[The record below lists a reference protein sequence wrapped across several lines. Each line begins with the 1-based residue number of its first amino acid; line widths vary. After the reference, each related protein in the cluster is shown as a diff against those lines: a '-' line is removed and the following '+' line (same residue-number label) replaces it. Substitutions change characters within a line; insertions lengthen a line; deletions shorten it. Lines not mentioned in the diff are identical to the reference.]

1 MEQTKKRK
9 VFGIIM
15 RIVFFLVLSGAFL
28 WLYHSPFSYFNDSY
42 GLLKGPREPVSVENL
57 MDSMDFVYIECING
71 LYLFLGEKPG
81 VVIGFHIFLRM
92 INCLL
97 LFFSVE
103 KLGKPVLSGFF
114 TLLYGFYP
122 FAVYELYNC
131 DSILIAEF
139 FCILLLFLISSLI
152 KAVFSA
158 VAARRRQKE
167 IVLDGG
173 VSPQWEAENQ
183 MFGQETFRQEELTEG
198 ILTEKIFPERTF
210 PEKILS
216 EVDGEKYSSGLVTE
230 KALQVEKT
238 GGQMRQDGVMAQNM
252 EKEKVVKE
260 RDGVPNFLE
269 LTDEEIRRNAMI
281 AAGLLSPEEERKPE
295 TDENGAAKKTSKKKS
310 KDKGEKKPLFRKGR
324 EKAVQPENIQE
335 AEALKGTEWTE
346 GQKKQPD
353 PGFEQPGM
361 GTGTPDMRPEL
372 SNTGTGT
379 PDMRPELS
387 NAGTGQPDIGLE
399 PSNEGVKQPSVSHT
413 QFIENPLPVPKR
425 HVKKE
430 MDYEYQVPEEK
441 MHYDIEEPD
450 KNYFD
455 VV

>member
-15 RIVFFLVLSGAFL
+15 RIVFFLVLSCAFL

-42 GLLKGPREPVSVENL
+42 GLLKGPGEPVSVENL
-57 MDSMDFVYIECING
+57 MDSMDFVYIECINC

-97 LFFSVE
+97 LFCSVE

-122 FAVYELYNC
+122 FVIYELYNC
-131 DSILIAEF
+131 DSVLIAEF
-139 FCILLLFLISSLI
+139 FCILLLLLLSCLI

-158 VAARRRQKE
+158 VAARRRQKDAA
-167 IVLDGG
+167 LNGG

-183 MFGQETFRQEELTEG
+183 MFGQETFKQEEL
-198 ILTEKIFPERTF
+198 
-210 PEKILS
+210 
-216 EVDGEKYSSGLVTE
+216 TE

-238 GGQMRQDGVMAQNM
+238 GEQMRQDGVMAQNM

-281 AAGLLSPEEERKPE
+281 AAGLLSTEEERKPE
-295 TDENGAAKKTSKKKS
+295 TDEIGAAKKTSKKKS
-310 KDKGEKKPLFRKGR
+310 KDKGEKKPLFRKSRGQSVKT
-324 EKAVQPENIQE
+324 ETIQQ
-335 AEALKGTEWTE
+335 AEALKGTEWTG

-361 GTGTPDMRPEL
+361 E
-372 SNTGTGT
+372 TGT

-399 PSNEGVKQPSVSHT
+399 PSNEGMKQPSVSHT